1 MLERLLYADWND
13 PPESMDFELPLGRL
27 IEDLRARLG
36 RIQPQMASALARPAE
51 MHWDFWQDCLDL
63 YLRAP
68 ALVNV
73 ALNHKVCVEQGLPLH
88 PTTYFEVSEKTRFQA
103 AYPPEEV
110 AQAQVHFLE
119 SIATARAV
127 FTLGP
132 EALPALD
139 RFEATL
145 RPDLR
150 DFIYTSTR
158 DKYTWRASDP
168 RKILSL
174 AQDVKQKL
182 QPLAIVGAAHGSIMS
197 GLLFANILQAPLYF
211 IRFSMF
217 KRKDT
222 APVISPSDLQALAQY
237 RQGPV
242 LLFDED
248 VAKGTTLTAFT
259 DFLRPF
265 FSESY
270 SAGVLRHRFAAHR
283 TDFTGEVWS
292 D

>member
-13 PPESMDFELPLGRL
+13 PPESMDFELPLGAL
-27 IEDLRARLG
+27 IEDLRGRLV
-36 RIQPQMASALARPAE
+36 RILPRIDAALAHPAD
-51 MHWDFWQDCLDL
+51 MHWDFWNDCLDL

-103 AYPPEEV
+103 SYPPEEV
-110 AQAQVHFLE
+110 AAAQTHFLD

-127 FTLGP
+127 FALGA

-150 DFIYTSTR
+150 DFVYTSRR
-158 DKYTWRASDP
+158 DKYTWRASEP

-174 AQDVKQKL
+174 AKDVKQKL
-182 QPLAIVGAAHGSIMS
+182 KPLAIVGAAHGSIMS
-197 GLLFANILQAPLYF
+197 GLLFANILEVPIYY

-222 APVISPSDLQALAQY
+222 APVIAPSDLQALAQY
-237 RQGPV
+237 RKGPV

-265 FSESY
+265 FDESH
-270 SAGVLRHRFAAHR
+270 SAGVLRHRYAAHR